1 MRLLNR
7 SKDDREA
14 SAMKYIRVALGINLE
29 GYSRRCEIDFRDAA
43 KRTNPA

>member
-7 SKDDREA
+7 SKDDRLCLRA

-29 GYSRRCEIDFRDAA
+29 RYSRRCD
-43 KRTNPA
+43 N